1 MNSLKSRLDAI
12 GGGGVLAKDLA
23 VAASGYGHETYCPEG
38 IPVEAAL
45 VAILGGFAASFGV
58 LYTAITMITGAAKKK
73 KRSEAESVDDRLSD
87 AVWMGTL
94 FIAEKDSHLLS
105 PLSTTAVKF
114 SYF

>member
-12 GGGGVLAKDLA
+12 GGGVLAKDLA

-38 IPVEAAL
+38 VPVEAAL

-87 AVWMGTL
+87 AVWMGMFL
-94 FIAEKDSHLLS
+94 AEKESPFLL
-105 PLSTTAVKF
+105 PLSTTRL
-114 SYF
+114 